1 MSDVPFPRRWR
12 PGTVDIGED
21 TYMVHP
27 DGKVYRLQKKH
38 PEDRTGP
45 VRRVKDTNLAKFVH
59 GRFIDGKKKEE
70 AAAKRQETRL
80 RNLLAKKS
88 ESEEMV

>member
-59 GRFIDGKKKEE
+59 GRFIDGKKKEA

-80 RNLLAKKS
+80 RNLLAKQAKP
-88 ESEEMV
+88 EETV